1 MPGRRPIRRLAGYD
15 ARKDASRGA
24 GGRYPPI
31 FLTMTRPIYESLRN
45 TDTVELDH
53 LYEEKNSHAIQRR
66 RRLLPW
72 LVHAMLLG
80 VSALL
85 CLVSF
90 QYARDAQHCAR
101 RVSAF
106 SPAVEAVEY
115 LDVRF
120 NGTLHKP
127 SVSKGEPS
135 PELDAAW
142 NSIIFNMKPLQIS
155 SETLAKLGKDKR
167 PSLTRLPGEYGGEY
181 LVSMEITHHLHCL
194 NMLRKYLDYDYYKAT
209 DVAMQADP
217 VSYRMHLD
225 HCVDIL
231 RQQLLCNAD
240 TGFITYDWVKGKDIP
255 FPDFNTWHKCKNID
269 KIVAWNHQ
277 HEVRIPYGRL
287 ARTEGV
293 VDLEETP

>member
-1 MPGRRPIRRLAGYD
+1 MCAQVFELMASVILVMTPHLRPGRRPIRRLAGYD

-106 SPAVEAVEY
+106 CTFV
-115 LDVRF
+115 
-120 NGTLHKP
+120 
-127 SVSKGEPS
+127 
-135 PELDAAW
+135 
-142 NSIIFNMKPLQIS
+142 
-155 SETLAKLGKDKR
+155 
-167 PSLTRLPGEYGGEY
+167 
-181 LVSMEITHHLHCL
+181 LVSRWQLVRLIMDQHL
-194 NMLRKYLDYDYYKAT
+194 R
-209 DVAMQADP
+209 
-217 VSYRMHLD
+217 
-225 HCVDIL
+225 
-231 RQQLLCNAD
+231 
-240 TGFITYDWVKGKDIP
+240 
-255 FPDFNTWHKCKNID
+255 
-269 KIVAWNHQ
+269 
-277 HEVRIPYGRL
+277 
-287 ARTEGV
+287 
-293 VDLEETP
+293 